1 MIDGQNT
8 LDQRAFCAF
17 HSFLVD
23 VQTKLAT
30 HVLYMR
36 NGNLENKIAGSSCRP
51 QVPRTEQQTASQE
64 GSALAF
70 IQIAIF
76 QYSIHKTR

>member
-23 VQTKLAT
+23 GQTKLAT

-36 NGNLENKIAGSSCRP
+36 NGNLEIKIAGSSCRA
-51 QVPRTEQQTASQE
+51 QVPRTGQQKASQE

-70 IQIAIF
+70 IQMVTF